1 MIDTDGYRMNVGII
15 LANQKGQVLWAKR
28 VGQDAWQFP
37 QGGIKAYETPKRALF
52 RELYE
57 ELGLT
62 VKQVQ
67 VLGATCGWLRYRLPN
82 HLVRHYQRPLCIGQ
96 KQVWYLL
103 RLVTNDSQIHLNISE
118 EPEFEQWLWVD
129 YWYPL
134 TEVVYFKKNVYE
146 AALKELE
153 PLLQPGHKPLSNK
166 VATLPR
172 AARRV
177 QASIHTSIHTLSSQ
191 KNSLTLSHT
200 TARPMRP
207 KGLGL

>member
-15 LANQKGQVLWAKR
+15 LTNQEGQVLWAKR
-28 VGQDAWQFP
+28 VGQNAWQFP

-62 VKQVQ
+62 AKQVQ
-67 VLGATCGWLRYRLPN
+67 VLGATRGWLRYRLPN
-82 HLVRHYQRPLCIGQ
+82 HLIRHYQRPLCIGQ

-103 RLVTNDSQIHLNISE
+103 RLVTNDSQIHLTMSS

-153 PLLQPGHKPLSNK
+153 PLLQLVHNSSLNK
-166 VATLPR
+166 TVTLPQ

-177 QASIHTSIHTLSSQ
+177 QASIHTLSSQ
-191 KNSLTLSHT
+191 KNSLTLSHAT
-200 TARPMRP
+200 TRPMRP
-207 KGLGL
+207 KTLGL

>member
-15 LANQKGQVLWAKR
+15 LTNQEGQVLWAKR

-62 VKQVQ
+62 AKQVH
-67 VLGATCGWLRYRLPN
+67 VLGATRGWLRYRLPN
-82 HLVRHYQRPLCIGQ
+82 HLIRHYQRPLCIGQ

-103 RLVTNDSQIHLNISE
+103 RLVTNDSQIDMTVCD

-146 AALKELE
+146 AALQELE
-153 PLLQPGHKPLSNK
+153 PLQQQAHKSLSTK
-166 VATLPR
+166 TVTLPR

-177 QASIHTSIHTLSSQ
+177 QASIHTLSRQ
-191 KNSLTLSHT
+191 KNSSVFSS
-200 TARPMRP
+200 ARPMRP